1 MTPDLADSLAKR
13 YINKLESSN
22 GHICSIMDFFNS
34 SQNSESLNTLLKAN
48 LNDVH
53 LAYQTWEDYLQG
65 LAHKQVA
72 GVLQRAN
79 FDKQSFKR
87 PTAQPVRPNMYR
99 QFSNKIGGVRGF
111 STDNVSQKEKIIYS
125 EEYLQR
131 QETAKT
137 AKPSGGKFF
146 DFIQKID
153 KLDATPATSTKSDY
167 DLSELD
173 ITFDKVS
180 RTQDLSSSSKLGADT
195 TVVAKV

>member
-1 MTPDLADSLAKR
+1 
-13 YINKLESSN
+13 
-22 GHICSIMDFFNS
+22 
-34 SQNSESLNTLLKAN
+34 
-48 LNDVH
+48 
-53 LAYQTWEDYLQG
+53 
-65 LAHKQVA
+65 
-72 GVLQRAN
+72 
-79 FDKQSFKR
+79 
-87 PTAQPVRPNMYR
+87 MYR

-180 RTQDLSSSSKLGADT
+180 RT
-195 TVVAKV
+195 